1 MRSSRFIND
10 IKDNRVVTE
19 LLRHRRVY
27 LFEYFSAADTMVVYD
42 QALNVQRTIEHYVGS
57 ACAQGCV
64 LPEDRWQLRELLTGQ
79 MHGPLELREIK
90 EGKLLYLEADA
101 LPAQDIREGQVFVG
115 YAKDVTPEKERERS
129 LLRQAQ
135 HDPLTQLYNRR
146 MAKTLIAR
154 YLEEKDPYASCG
166 LLVIDVDFF
175 KNVNDRY
182 GHLFGDK
189 VLQEFARLL
198 DTLFKRGDV
207 LARIGGDEF
216 LVFMKDARHSVVL
229 KKTRQLSEAVRKLV
243 FEENDY
249 CMTCSIGACV
259 LPENVAG
266 FSYEQL
272 FENADWALY
281 QAKENGRNQ
290 YAFCDN
296 LHRYAET
303 EREREKEREG
313 GEQRGQN

>member
-1 MRSSRFIND
+1 M
-10 IKDNRVVTE
+10 
-19 LLRHRRVY
+19 
-27 LFEYFSAADTMVVYD
+27 
-42 QALNVQRTIEHYVGS
+42 
-57 ACAQGCV
+57 
-64 LPEDRWQLRELLTGQ
+64 
-79 MHGPLELREIK
+79 
-90 EGKLLYLEADA
+90 
-101 LPAQDIREGQVFVG
+101 
-115 YAKDVTPEKERERS
+115 
-129 LLRQAQ
+129 
-135 HDPLTQLYNRR
+135 
-146 MAKTLIAR
+146 
-154 YLEEKDPYASCG
+154 
-166 LLVIDVDFF
+166 DFF

-266 FSYEQL
+266 FFL
-272 FENADWALY
+272 
-281 QAKENGRNQ
+281 
-290 YAFCDN
+290 
-296 LHRYAET
+296 
-303 EREREKEREG
+303 
-313 GEQRGQN
+313 

>member
-1 MRSSRFIND
+1 MRSSRFIDD

-57 ACAQGCV
+57 VCAQGCV

-90 EGKLLYLEADA
+90 EGKLIYLEADA

-129 LLRQAQ
+129 LLQQAQ

-189 VLQEFARLL
+189 VLREFARLL
-198 DTLFKRGDV
+198 NTLFKREDV

-216 LVFMKDARHSVVL
+216 LVFMKDAGHSVVL
-229 KKTRQLSEAVRKLV
+229 KKARQLSEAVRKLV

-249 CMTCSIGACV
+249 CMTSCIGIC
-259 LPENVAG
+259 
-266 FSYEQL
+266 F
-272 FENADWALY
+272 
-281 QAKENGRNQ
+281 
-290 YAFCDN
+290 
-296 LHRYAET
+296 
-303 EREREKEREG
+303 
-313 GEQRGQN
+313 